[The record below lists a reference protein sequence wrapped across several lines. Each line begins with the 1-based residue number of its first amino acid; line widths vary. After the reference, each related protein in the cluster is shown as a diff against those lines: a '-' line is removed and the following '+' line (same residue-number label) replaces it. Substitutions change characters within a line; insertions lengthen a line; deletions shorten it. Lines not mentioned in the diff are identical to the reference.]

1 MKLYFA
7 VVVLLILRF
16 DFSLSIKDEL
26 GTISDL
32 PNLIPLSDSNHVQM
46 GSLMWPHGSLAE
58 ALQSDYD
65 N

>member
-1 MKLYFA
+1 MKYFA
-7 VVVLLILRF
+7 VVVLLLLGF

-26 GTISDL
+26 GISGL
-32 PNLIPLSDSNHVQM
+32 ANLIHLSDSNHVQM

-58 ALQSDYD
+58 ALQRDYD

>member
-1 MKLYFA
+1 MSFFSYS
-7 VVVLLILRF
+7 

-26 GTISDL
+26 GGL

-58 ALQSDYD
+58 ALQSDDD